1 METKAQFQCSDR
13 KTRRPWLPDLSGIRI
28 HVRDRTFPTVLNTDW
43 DMKEL
48 LLSAAL

>member
-13 KTRRPWLPDLSGIRI
+13 KTRRLWLPDLSGIRI